1 MYFIDKR
8 IQVICDELRRE
19 RIRDRSAMGCWS
31 YKKGLYFRP
40 EEAEADTA
48 NPWEHFDCAHMHWY
62 GPDEHYWFRADRTVP
77 QEFARRPV
85 GMTVRHH
92 VDG

>member
-31 YKKGLYFRP
+31 YKKGLFFRP
-40 EEAEADTA
+40 
-48 NPWEHFDCAHMHWY
+48 
-62 GPDEHYWFRADRTVP
+62 
-77 QEFARRPV
+77 
-85 GMTVRHH
+85 
-92 VDG
+92 